1 MNWKSRSAKLEN
13 IENDPTYLD
22 QSRVGKASKWRY
34 GLGISAILFIW
45 LLLGGIATA
54 VLFVFFGLVQGID
67 LTDITLIVTDPSLL
81 GYFSYYLIIMVSFLF
96 LFFGILVIVYLVHG
110 RSPRTIITG
119 TQRINWR
126 RIGVGFLIWSVLLL
140 LGTLIEFLVSP
151 DGFSLN
157 FEPRVFFPFA
167 LLAILFMPIQTT
179 SEELLFR
186 GYLVQAGSLISRNW
200 IFLTLWSAV
209 PFALLH
215 IANTEV
221 AVNFVVVML
230 TFFVLGAFLTWI
242 SLKDG
247 TIELAIGVHAANNL
261 MAALLV
267 TFPESSLQTPA
278 IFVTKYYDPTA
289 SLVGTVVFC
298 VVFYLLVF
306 VWQGRRN
313 RQTEVEST
321 LG

>member
-1 MNWKSRSAKLEN
+1 MEN
-13 IENDPTYLD
+13 TENAIQKPTYLD
-22 QSRVGKASKWRY
+22 QAQAGNASKWRY
-34 GLGISAILFIW
+34 VLGISAILFIW
-45 LLLGGIATA
+45 LILGGIATA
-54 VLFVFFGLVQGID
+54 VLFVFFALIQRVD
-67 LTDITLIVTDPSLL
+67 LTDITRIVTDPSLL
-81 GYFSYYLIIMVSFLF
+81 GYFSYYVILMSSFLF
-96 LFFGILVIVYLVHG
+96 LFTGILVIVYLVHG

-119 TQRINWR
+119 AQKISWR
-126 RIGVGFLIWSVLLL
+126 RIGVGFLTWSGLLL
-140 LGTLIEFLVSP
+140 LGTLIEYLISP
-151 DGFSLN
+151 QGFTLN

-167 LLAILFMPIQTT
+167 LLAILTMPIQTT

-247 TIELAIGVHAANNL
+247 SIELAIGVHAANNL
-261 MAALLV
+261 IAALLV
-267 TFPESSLQTPA
+267 TFPETSLPTPA
-278 IFVTKYYDPTA
+278 IFLTNQYDPIS
-289 SLVGTVVFC
+289 SLIGTVVFC
-298 VVFYLLVF
+298 VLFYLVIF
-306 VWQGRRN
+306 VWQERRK
-313 RQTEVEST
+313 RRVEVEST